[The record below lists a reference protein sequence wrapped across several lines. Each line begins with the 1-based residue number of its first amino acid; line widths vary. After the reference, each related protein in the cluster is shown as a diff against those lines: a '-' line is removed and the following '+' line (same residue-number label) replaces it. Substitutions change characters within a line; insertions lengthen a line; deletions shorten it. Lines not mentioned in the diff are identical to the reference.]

1 MPPVIHEP
9 DFRKSPNV
17 GAEHLDFASQG
28 PKKSI
33 SASWPIHAPLAPL
46 PDPESIAGRHAM
58 PRTKQRGLK
67 RSRRADALRG
77 CSFTPCVMLW
87 SDPRRSVGAPLAFP
101 VCAERLA
108 GLAGPTRIARCAFF
122 ERAAHFS
129 KSRARCVNDSPEHH
143 PSVRKDHLAECC

>member
-33 SASWPIHAPLAPL
+33 SASWSIHAPLAPL
-46 PDPESIAGRHAM
+46 PDPESIAGRHEM

-67 RSRRADALRG
+67 RSRHAGVLRG
-77 CSFTPCVMLW
+77 CSFTPGVVL
-87 SDPRRSVGAPLAFP
+87 
-101 VCAERLA
+101 
-108 GLAGPTRIARCAFF
+108 
-122 ERAAHFS
+122 
-129 KSRARCVNDSPEHH
+129 
-143 PSVRKDHLAECC
+143 